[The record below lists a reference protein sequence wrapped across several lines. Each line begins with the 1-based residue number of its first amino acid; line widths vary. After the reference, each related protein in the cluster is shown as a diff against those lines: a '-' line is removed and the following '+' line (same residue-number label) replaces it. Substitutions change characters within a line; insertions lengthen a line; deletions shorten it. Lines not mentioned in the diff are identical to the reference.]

1 MFYSCN
7 RYPDCDMAV
16 WSMPLPDPCPHC
28 GGLLTAQARDKAKC
42 VACGSVVQDGVL
54 VKVGSVPD
62 ADAEG
67 GEPAA
72 AAAAPEGNGSGGR

>member
-1 MFYSCN
+1 
-7 RYPDCDMAV
+7 MAV

-62 ADAEG
+62 AEEG
-67 GEPAA
+67 AEPATA
-72 AAAAPEGNGSGGR
+72 AAGSEGNGPGAT